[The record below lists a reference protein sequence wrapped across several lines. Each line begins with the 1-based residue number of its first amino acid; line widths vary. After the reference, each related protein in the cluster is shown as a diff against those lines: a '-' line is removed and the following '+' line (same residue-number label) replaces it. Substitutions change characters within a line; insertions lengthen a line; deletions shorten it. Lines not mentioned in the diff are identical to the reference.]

1 MSANEQA
8 AMHESSSAR
17 AILYA
22 FLANLGIAFAKTWA
36 AIFTN
41 SGSMLAEA
49 IHSYA
54 DSGNQVLLYIGL
66 RQSRRPPDAE
76 HPMGYGKLSYFWS
89 FIVALLLFSVGGLVS
104 IYEGW
109 HKLTAPQPLS
119 DAWVALTVLGVAVVL
134 ESFSLLGALREIRKL
149 ARGRSLAKWVGMT
162 RNAELV
168 VVLGEDCA
176 ALVGLA
182 LAFVFVLCAVLT
194 GNPVFD
200 AAGSIVI
207 GLVLIVVAIWMAMRI
222 RMLLIGRSAEEDIRS
237 GIERIIEDDPN
248 IEELLNAITLQFGPQ
263 IMLAA
268 KIRMRAGLPIDQAV
282 ERINELEKRVK
293 AAFPEIGWCFIEP
306 DTAD

>member
-1 MSANEQA
+1 MSAE
-8 AMHESSSAR
+8 EGSSAR

-22 FLANLGIAFAKTWA
+22 FLANLGIAVAKTWA

-54 DSGNQVLLYIGL
+54 DSGNQVLLYIGI
-66 RQSRRPPDAE
+66 RQSRRPPDEE
-76 HPMGYGKLSYFWS
+76 HPLGYGKLSYFWS
-89 FIVALLLFSVGGLVS
+89 FVVALLLFSVGGLVS

-109 HKLTAPQPLS
+109 HKLQAPEPLTS
-119 DAWVALTVLGVAVVL
+119 TWVALTVLGVAVVL
-134 ESFSLLGALREIRKL
+134 ETFSLIGALREIRKL
-149 ARGRSLAKWVGMT
+149 ARGRSLMAWLRAT

-176 ALVGLA
+176 ALVGLV
-182 LAFVFVLCAVLT
+182 LAFVFVACAAVT

-200 AAGSIVI
+200 AIGSIVI
-207 GLVLIVVAIWMAMRI
+207 GVVLIVVAVWIANRV
-222 RMLLIGRSAEEDIRS
+222 RTLLIGRSSEEDIRR
-237 GIERIIEDDPN
+237 GIERIIEEDPK
-248 IEELLNAITLQFGPQ
+248 IDALLNAITLQVGPK

-268 KIRMRAGLPIDQAV
+268 KIRMPPDLPIAQAV
-282 ERINELEKRVK
+282 ERINELERRMK

-306 DTAD
+306 DVTD